1 MPPADW
7 QKRRTRPVVIA
18 YSGDAPMSAAVHVAR
33 GRAPANERP
42 GGVALVKQ
50 PTDDGTAQRPF

>member
-1 MPPADW
+1 MIAD
-7 QKRRTRPVVIA
+7 
-18 YSGDAPMSAAVHVAR
+18 SGDAPMSAAVHVAR